1 MIRLTET
8 LPSTPGPQVLNVSN
22 PFLPLHIHRSRRADP
37 FHTHAQTKWNRFL
50 GALLPFY
57 GVMCTLDQIAILSQA
72 VSSLAAE
79 TSAALALIGKEMS
92 EIRLYTLQNRMALD
106 YVLAATGGVC
116 KVIGPECCITIDD
129 FSGKI
134 SNITKEI
141 NQTGQD
147 AGNIIFIRAED
158 YWIG

>member
-1 MIRLTET
+1 
-8 LPSTPGPQVLNVSN
+8 
-22 PFLPLHIHRSRRADP
+22 
-37 FHTHAQTKWNRFL
+37 
-50 GALLPFY
+50 
-57 GVMCTLDQIAILSQA
+57 MCTLDQIAILSQA

-147 AGNIIFIRAED
+147 AAMSHKQSWIENDQFIIVLWRD
-158 YWIG
+158 YY

>member
-1 MIRLTET
+1 YCILFWPIY
-8 LPSTPGPQVLNVSN
+8 LP
-22 PFLPLHIHRSRRADP
+22 PL
-37 FHTHAQTKWNRFL
+37 
-50 GALLPFY
+50 Y
-57 GVMCTLDQIAILSQA
+57 A

-116 KVIGPECCITIDD
+116 KVIGPKCCITIDD

-141 NQTGQD
+141 NQTGWKVFMLLSRIPSWKSIVHPREPTWCPVTE
-147 AGNIIFIRAED
+147 G
-158 YWIG
+158 W